1 MNNLLKLDRPIVF
14 FDIESTGV
22 LPHRDRIVEIA
33 FIKMLPD
40 GSSTTL
46 VRRLNPTIPIPPGAT
61 AVHKIS
67 DEDVADCPTFVDIAP
82 SLYQYLDNCDLAGYN
97 LLSFDVPLLVNE
109 FKRAGITYDIE
120 KIKIVDVFQI
130 FCKLFPRNLT
140 FAYKFFCGKELEGAH
155 GAAADTQATME
166 VLFSQLEKYE
176 EVPKELTELAEYS
189 NPEGADKLDRARRF
203 RWLNDEVIISFG
215 KHHGTTLKEVALT
228 QPSFL
233 TWMLNSDFDE
243 DTKKI
248 AYDALHGKFPERK
261 NPTAGSAK

>member
-1 MNNLLKLDRPIVF
+1 MSATSDNDYTN
-14 FDIESTGV
+14 V
-22 LPHRDRIVEIA
+22 LA
-33 FIKMLPD
+33 NIKFALAQEPMEV
-40 GSSTTL
+40 SVSF
-46 VRRLNPTIPIPPGAT
+46 RL
-61 AVHKIS
+61 HK
-67 DEDVADCPTFVDIAP
+67 
-82 SLYQYLDNCDLAGYN
+82 
-97 LLSFDVPLLVNE
+97 VN
-109 FKRAGITYDIE
+109 G

-176 EVPKELTELAEYS
+176 EVPKELTALAEYS

-215 KHHGTTLKEVALT
+215 KHHGTTLKEVAST